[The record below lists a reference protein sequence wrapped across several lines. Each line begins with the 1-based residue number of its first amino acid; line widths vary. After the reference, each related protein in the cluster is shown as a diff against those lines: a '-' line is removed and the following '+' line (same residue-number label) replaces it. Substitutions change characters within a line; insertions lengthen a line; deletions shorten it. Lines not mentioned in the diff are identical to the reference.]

1 MYYLKCTVLSLPHS
15 KNGSDIS
22 WLTFLSKA
30 SPCLFFSFP
39 CLNLLLWMYLSAL
52 PLLPLASAIS
62 SNNDL
67 ILRSVPKLKCGK
79 NLQLAERLACCRW
92 TFLYKAVFFFLC
104 TRYVEIWYKS
114 FLSLMFFFFLNFSD
128 FLTWTWHLDSYFLF
142 EGYKYLC
149 LDFFLFYVS
158 SNFLLN
164 AHSKI

>member
-15 KNGSDIS
+15 KNGNDIS

-92 TFLYKAVFFFLC
+92 TFLYKAVFFFCARGTLKFDTRVFSLC
-104 TRYVEIWYKS
+104 
-114 FLSLMFFFFLNFSD
+114 FFFFFKFQWLFVLN
-128 FLTWTWHLDSYFLF
+128 LTSRQSLF
-142 EGYKYLC
+142 IWGVQVFVFGLFPVLC
-149 LDFFLFYVS
+149 ELQLF
-158 SNFLLN
+158 
-164 AHSKI
+164 A

>member
-92 TFLYKAVFFFLC
+92 TFLYKAVFFFCARGTLKFD
-104 TRYVEIWYKS
+104 TRV
-114 FLSLMFFFFLNFSD
+114 FSLWCFFIFFYFSD

>member
-114 FLSLMFFFFLNFSD
+114 FLSLMFFFFFNFSD

>member
-114 FLSLMFFFFLNFSD
+114 FLSLMFFFF
-128 FLTWTWHLDSYFLF
+128 FLF
-142 EGYKYLC
+142 QWLFDLNLTSRQLLFIWGVQVFVFGLFPVLC
-149 LDFFLFYVS
+149 ELQLF
-158 SNFLLN
+158 
-164 AHSKI
+164 A

>member
-92 TFLYKAVFFFLC
+92 TFLYKAVFFFVHEVRWNLIQ
-104 TRYVEIWYKS
+104 EFS
-114 FLSLMFFFFLNFSD
+114 LSDVFFFFLFQWLFDLN
-128 FLTWTWHLDSYFLF
+128 LTSRQLLF
-142 EGYKYLC
+142 IWGVQVFVFGLFPVLC
-149 LDFFLFYVS
+149 ELQLF
-158 SNFLLN
+158 
-164 AHSKI
+164 A

>member
-92 TFLYKAVFFFLC
+92 TFLYKAVFFFVHEVRWNLIQ
-104 TRYVEIWYKS
+104 EFS
-114 FLSLMFFFFLNFSD
+114 LSDVFFFFFNFSD